1 MLSKLFALML
11 YLVSLPQ
18 HKCLN
23 RGSALPNVGM
33 GFYIWQCY
41 VLRWLNL
48 GKAEILTTQRGYQ
61 RSSGS
66 FLQEQAC

>member
-23 RGSALPNVGM
+23 RRSVLPNVGM
-33 GFYIWQCY
+33 GFYIWQRY
-41 VLRWLNL
+41 VLRCLNL
-48 GKAEILTTQRGYQ
+48 DKAEILTTQGYQ
-61 RSSGS
+61 NSSGT
-66 FLQEQAC
+66 FLQEQPC